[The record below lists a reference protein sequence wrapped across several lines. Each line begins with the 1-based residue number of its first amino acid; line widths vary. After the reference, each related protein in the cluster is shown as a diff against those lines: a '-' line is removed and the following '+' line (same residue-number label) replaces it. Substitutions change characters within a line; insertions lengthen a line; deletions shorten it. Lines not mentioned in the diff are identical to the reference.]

1 MKPINDELKQASASV
16 QAEVAFSKICKSI
29 SYCEQSSNKLIYKL
43 RYAGFCEE
51 AIHLAINKA
60 ETFGLIDDER
70 YCNMLLRKKFKNR
83 SKAFAI
89 LYEIKQ
95 LGLDPEELEDFWV
108 FENRLEGILK

>member
-1 MKPINDELKQASASV
+1 MKPINEELKQASASV

-43 RYAGFCEE
+43 RYAGFSEE
-51 AIHLAINKA
+51 AINSAVNKA
-60 ETFGLIDDER
+60 KTLGLIDDER

-83 SKAFAI
+83 NKAFAI

-95 LGLDPEELEDFWV
+95 LGFKPEELEDFNA
-108 FENRLEGILK
+108 FDNRLEGILK